1 MNYFLWLLYNVY
13 IYSKESF
20 VILCCRCNMLEI
32 IKFLIEGLIMGF
44 LGLFGIV
51 GNVVSIAV
59 LSSTELDMMPA
70 FRHLMKM
77 LGAFDAIFL
86 VIKWELGSIFY
97 TSFTTRLCIM
107 DYLTYILTHKVLR
120 TYFRLSSCKQECDTH
135 VLKNLSLKI
144 FCPDQDRKWLL
155 SKTF

>member
-1 MNYFLWLLYNVY
+1 
-13 IYSKESF
+13 
-20 VILCCRCNMLEI
+20 MLEI

-86 VIKWELGSIFY
+86 VITCVEKY
-97 TSFTTRLCIM
+97 RTRS
-107 DYLTYILTHKVLR
+107 VR
-120 TYFRLSSCKQECDTH
+120 DTH
-135 VLKNLSLKI
+135 PNIVPHL
-144 FCPDQDRKWLL
+144 
-155 SKTF
+155 

>member
-1 MNYFLWLLYNVY
+1 
-13 IYSKESF
+13 
-20 VILCCRCNMLEI
+20 MLEI

-86 VIKWELGSIFY
+86 VIK
-97 TSFTTRLCIM
+97 
-107 DYLTYILTHKVLR
+107 
-120 TYFRLSSCKQECDTH
+120 
-135 VLKNLSLKI
+135 
-144 FCPDQDRKWLL
+144 
-155 SKTF
+155 

>member
-1 MNYFLWLLYNVY
+1 MNYLLWLLYNVY

-97 TSFTTRLCIM
+97 TSFTTRLCLM
-107 DYLTYILTHKVLR
+107 DYLTYLHIRSYER
-120 TYFRLSSCKQECDTH
+120 TLGSHH
-135 VLKNLSLKI
+135 VSKNVTPMFSKI
-144 FCPDQDRKWLL
+144 FLWNFFALIRIE
-155 SKTF
+155 SHF

>member
-1 MNYFLWLLYNVY
+1 MDMFLKVTPFFWYSANF
-13 IYSKESF
+13 SKEPF
-20 VILCCRCNMLEI
+20 VILCCRWSNMLEI

-97 TSFTTRLCIM
+97 TSFTTRLCLM
-107 DYLTYILTHKVLR
+107 DYLTYILTQYTLGIEIWTYDRDLDKV
-120 TYFRLSSCKQECDTH
+120 TYELQFFIKM
-135 VLKNLSLKI
+135 
-144 FCPDQDRKWLL
+144 
-155 SKTF
+155 

>member
-1 MNYFLWLLYNVY
+1 
-13 IYSKESF
+13 
-20 VILCCRCNMLEI
+20 MLEI

-86 VIKWELGSIFY
+86 VITCVEKIK
-97 TSFTTRLCIM
+97 IM
-107 DYLTYILTHKVLR
+107 
-120 TYFRLSSCKQECDTH
+120 Q
-135 VLKNLSLKI
+135 
-144 FCPDQDRKWLL
+144 
-155 SKTF
+155 